1 MSLET
6 IKLYKPLLVNGIE
19 RKELKYDIE
28 ELTIGHIA
36 KAEGMKSK
44 IGGVDLAAKFTLAQT
59 DYPLQI
65 CIGMQAIMAVNPDI
79 SEEDLMRI
87 KGHDLTKVATI
98 GTSFF
103 IEPEEKSEVNTSEKP
118 QEDMQ
123 NITTAQ

>member
-1 MSLET
+1 MSIQT
-6 IKLYKPLLVNGIE
+6 IKLRKPLLVNGIE
-19 RKELKYDIE
+19 KNELKYDIE
-28 ELTIGHIA
+28 ELTIGRIA

-65 CIGMQAIMAVNPDI
+65 CIGMQAILAVNPDI
-79 SEEDLMRI
+79 AEEDLMRI

-103 IEPEEKSEVNTSEKP
+103 IEPEEESEAKTSEKL
-118 QEDMQ
+118 QEDTQ